1 MTRLLHGFTILAGT
15 CALTLVVGC
24 GGSSTPKVNCDGGAC
39 GDAKHDTSGTKYD
52 GSTVTPGHD
61 GPTFAAD
68 GPTVTPGPDGP
79 VTQAPDGP
87 VTQAPDGPVTQA
99 PDGPVTQAP
108 DGSTAAP
115 DGEEPIDTTTVKAE
129 VQPDVRLDA
138 PASPDVAQDIAAI
151 LYDSAPDV
159 IEDALEAGE
168 AGEAGEVGEDAP

>member
-87 VTQAPDGPVTQA
+87 VTQAPDG
-99 PDGPVTQAP
+99 
-108 DGSTAAP
+108 STAAP

>member
-99 PDGPVTQAP
+99 PDG
-108 DGSTAAP
+108 STAAP